1 MEEERANM
9 EFENECI
16 RNVKQ
21 GQPQFKSTPQATP
34 VKFKHEGNRNENVK
48 QEDGEIGD
56 DDDMTETLQQL
67 KKQVCHVMIKP
78 NCNVGVCNSFKY
90 IIQ

>member
-1 MEEERANM
+1 MEEERANQ

-34 VKFKHEGNRNENVK
+34 VKFKHEGHRNESVK
-48 QEDGEIGD
+48 ENDVEIV

-67 KKQVCHVMIKP
+67 KKQV
-78 NCNVGVCNSFKY
+78 SY
-90 IIQ
+90 D